1 MGKPGGQTSAASRS
15 WERHNGR
22 VRMADGAP
30 RPYGPRDLIPKFL
43 KRRAVLYVDGYNL
56 FHALLGQRRR
66 EWLWLD
72 LQAMG
77 KGLIDPKERL
87 VEVVWVGAH
96 RPQSRARMEAMFRY
110 EAALR
115 ARGVR
120 CLLGHFVVHADHC
133 RACGNVWSTATEKQ
147 SDVNLALA
155 VADDVAANRVDSI
168 YLLTT
173 DGDHAATVRFVR
185 EAYPNKRIVSVAP
198 PGRVPNRQIAAWTDE
213 LVGVGPNLVARSMLP
228 DRLKTRH
235 GWVERPEAWR
245 ARPSLPPPPDP
256 PPSSD
261 AAKTKAGHLRLVV
274 SN

>member
-1 MGKPGGQTSAASRS
+1 MGKPDGRQKGRKAWGQHR
-15 WERHNGR
+15 GR
-22 VRMADGAP
+22 IRMADASL
-30 RPYGPRDLIPKFL
+30 RPFGPGDLTPPFL
-43 KRRAVLYVDGYNL
+43 KRRAVLYVDGFNL
-56 FHALLGQRRR
+56 FHALLDQKRR

-72 LQAMG
+72 LQALG
-77 KGLIDPKERL
+77 RGLIDPMERL
-87 VEVVWVGAH
+87 TGVVWVSAH
-96 RPQSRARMEAMFRY
+96 RPQARARMEAQFRY

-120 CLLGHFVVHADHC
+120 CLMGHFIVHGEHC
-133 RACGNVWSTATEKQ
+133 RACGHGWSSATEKQ

-155 VADDVAANRVDSI
+155 VADDVAANRVDSV

-198 PGRVPNRQIAAWTDE
+198 PGRMHNRQIANWTDE

-228 DRLKTRH
+228 DRLKTAK
-235 GWVERPEAWR
+235 GWIERPEAWS

-256 PPSSD
+256 PPTDD
-261 AAKTKAGHLRLVV
+261 AGKTKAGHLRLVV
-274 SN
+274 SNA